1 MATAKKPTAGKATAS
16 QVKSANYLGVAGLN
30 PTGEF
35 AKPTPVAPKPTAKPK
50 ATPTAPSASQDYYAS
65 TLGRYLGG
73 VGPAPTAPT
82 TPAVLQDPSTSQ
94 VTMINMA
101 NGPITIDSA
110 GENVA
115 PFMGRES
122 FGPGIV
128 TPAKNTGTTG
138 RELAAGI
145 LRSRG
150 VSDKIINSSLDFL
163 DEIKFDFGVD
173 AAGTENAI
181 TVLLYSPD
189 YTTKAGKKLSSPYYN
204 MYGKFAKY
212 TSGDNSDPRV
222 LTGLIDDFRALPKA
236 YGLSEEFGSD
246 ATIEKAFQN
255 KVDLATL
262 DKRYAQAQ
270 VAALVADPFV
280 VESAK
285 QQGFI
290 NNTKDLTAF
299 YADAGIGEAQ
309 MQRNKI
315 QNALGAETLR
325 QGMKINAANLAKTAG
340 ELQLRKVDE
349 GTAAANAAKDMST
362 VAEQLQPIT
371 TYSGVY
377 EGKLAGT
384 TEQIQQELVSEQS
397 LGQASQRRKRVEAM
411 NNAAY
416 QGRSG
421 TTNVSLSKSIQL

>member
-1 MATAKKPTAGKATAS
+1 MAVKKPTASKPTAS
-16 QVKSANYLGVAGLN
+16 KVNSSNYLGVPGLN
-30 PTGEF
+30 VTGEF
-35 AKPTPVAPKPTAKPK
+35 AKPTPVAPPPPAPIDGASGFVIGSREYEKFIDARDMAMSQRAAGIPATIANPT
-50 ATPTAPSASQDYYAS
+50 
-65 TLGRYLGG
+65 GRGL
-73 VGPAPTAPT
+73 VPAPTSPASTGGGIPD
-82 TPAVLQDPSTSQ
+82 TPAVVP
-94 VTMINMA
+94 A
-101 NGPITIDSA
+101 
-110 GENVA
+110 
-115 PFMGRES
+115 
-122 FGPGIV
+122 
-128 TPAKNTGTTG
+128 AKNTGTTG
-138 RELAAGI
+138 RELAASI

-150 VSDKIINSSLDFL
+150 IKETIINSSLDFI
-163 DEIKFDFGVD
+163 DEIKFDFGIDREED
-173 AAGTENAI
+173 AI
-181 TVLLYSPD
+181 SVLLYSPD
-189 YTTKAGKKLSSPYYN
+189 YTTKAGKKLTSPYYE

-212 TSGDNSDPRV
+212 ASGDNKLPSV
-222 LTGLIDDFRALPKA
+222 LTGLIDDFRDLPKA
-236 YGLSEEFGSD
+236 YGLPAEFGSD

-340 ELQLRKVDE
+340 ELQLRGVDE

-384 TEQIQQELVSEQS
+384 TEQIQQELVNEQM
-397 LGQASQRRKRVEAM
+397 LGQASTRRKRLEEM
-411 NNAAY
+411 NKAAY

>member
-1 MATAKKPTAGKATAS
+1 MAVKKPTAGKSTAS
-16 QVKSANYLGVAGLN
+16 QIK
-30 PTGEF
+30 TGQSPSFRPPIASETPVLP
-35 AKPTPVAPKPTAKPK
+35 KPTPAPIAGQTPK
-50 ATPTAPSASQDYYAS
+50 GP
-65 TLGRYLGG
+65 
-73 VGPAPTAPT
+73 VGPGQVTPPVVIPT
-82 TPAVLQDPSTSQ
+82 TPIPLP
-94 VTMINMA
+94 
-101 NGPITIDSA
+101 PISA
-110 GENVA
+110 GQSPNFA
-115 PFMGRES
+115 P
-122 FGPGIV
+122 PPPP
-128 TPAKNTGTTG
+128 PASLSAQNTGTSG
-138 RELAAGI
+138 RLLAENI
-145 LRSRG
+145 LRSKG
-150 VSDKIINSSLDFL
+150 IKEGIIKSSLDFI
-163 DEIKFDFGVD
+163 DEIKFDFGTTTKD
-173 AAGTENAI
+173 IDTAI
-181 TVLLYSPD
+181 DVLLYSPE
-189 YTTKAGKKLSSPYYN
+189 YTTKAGKKLTSPYYE

-212 TSGDNSDPRV
+212 ASGENKLPSV
-222 LTGLIDDFRALPKA
+222 LTGLIDDFRDLPKA
-236 YGLSEEFGSD
+236 YGLPAEFGSD

-290 NNTKDLTAF
+290 NNTKDLIAF

-315 QNALGAETLR
+315 QNALGTETLR

-340 ELQLRKVDE
+340 ELQLRGFDE
-349 GTAAANAAKDMST
+349 ATAAANAAKDMST

-384 TEQIQQELVSEQS
+384 TEQIQQELVNEQM
-397 LGQASQRRKRVEAM
+397 LGQASTRRKRLEEM
-411 NNAAY
+411 NKAAY

>member
-1 MATAKKPTAGKATAS
+1 MAVKKPRTAGKSTAS
-16 QVKSANYLGVAGLN
+16 QVKSA
-30 PTGEF
+30 
-35 AKPTPVAPKPTAKPK
+35 
-50 ATPTAPSASQDYYAS
+50 SQDEYAS
-65 TLGRYLGG
+65 SLGRYLGG
-73 VGPAPTAPT
+73 VGSAPTAPKPT
-82 TPAVLQDPSTSQ
+82 PVTPPPPAPIDGASGFVIGSRDYEKFIDARDMAMSKRAEGIAATIANPTGRGLVSAPKSGASTGGGIPDAPAVVP
-94 VTMINMA
+94 A
-101 NGPITIDSA
+101 
-110 GENVA
+110 
-115 PFMGRES
+115 
-122 FGPGIV
+122 
-128 TPAKNTGTTG
+128 AKNTGTTG
-138 RELAAGI
+138 RQLAASI

-150 VSDKIINSSLDFL
+150 IKEKIIDSSLNFI
-163 DEIKFDFGVD
+163 DEIKFEFEGSESAQVAD
-173 AAGTENAI
+173 AVS
-181 TVLLYSPD
+181 VLLYSPE
-189 YTTKAGKKLSSPYYN
+189 YTTKAGKKLTSPYYE

-212 TSGDNSDPRV
+212 ASGDNKNPDV
-222 LTGLIDDFRALPKA
+222 LTGLIDDFRDLPKA
-236 YGLSEEFGSD
+236 YGLPEEFGSD

-325 QGMKINAANLAKTAG
+325 QGMKINTANLAKTAG
-340 ELQLRKVDE
+340 ELQLRGIDE
-349 GTAAANAAKDMST
+349 ATASANAAKDMST

-371 TYSGVY
+371 TYSGIY
-377 EGKLAGT
+377 EGKLAGS
-384 TEQIQQELVSEQS
+384 TEQIQQELVSEQM
-397 LGQASQRRKRVEAM
+397 LGQASQRRKRVEDM
-411 NNAAY
+411 NKAAY